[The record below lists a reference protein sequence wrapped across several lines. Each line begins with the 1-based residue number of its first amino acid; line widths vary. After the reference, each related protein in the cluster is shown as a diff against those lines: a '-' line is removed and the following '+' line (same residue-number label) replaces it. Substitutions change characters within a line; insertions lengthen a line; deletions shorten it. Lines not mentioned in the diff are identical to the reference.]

1 MRIAIAITLSA
12 LMLAACKEERA
23 DLPDPVEMTAEAVGY
38 YCQMELLDHEGPKGQ
53 IHLEGTPA
61 PVFFSQV
68 KDAIAY
74 LHMPEQNYAVTATYV
89 QDMAGATSWSS
100 PGDWIAVDK
109 AVFVLG
115 SDRMGG
121 MGAPEFVPFS
131 TESTARAFIAQ
142 HGGTL
147 RRFDQ
152 ITAADALSVA
162 PPEPNTAPEAD
173 MAARLNALTKDAGTN

>member
-1 MRIAIAITLSA
+1 MRTAIAATLSVLA
-12 LMLAACKEERA
+12 LAACKDDRA

-53 IHLEGTPA
+53 IHLDGIPA

-68 KDAIAY
+68 RDALAY
-74 LHMPEQNYAVTATYV
+74 LHMPEQNHAVTASYV
-89 QDMAGATSWSS
+89 QDMAGAESWSS

-131 TESTARAFIAQ
+131 TESAARTFIAQ

-152 ITAADALSVA
+152 ITAADVLSVA
-162 PPEPNTAPEAD
+162 PPEADAAPEAD
-173 MAARLNALTKDAGTN
+173 MAARLNALTRDAGTN